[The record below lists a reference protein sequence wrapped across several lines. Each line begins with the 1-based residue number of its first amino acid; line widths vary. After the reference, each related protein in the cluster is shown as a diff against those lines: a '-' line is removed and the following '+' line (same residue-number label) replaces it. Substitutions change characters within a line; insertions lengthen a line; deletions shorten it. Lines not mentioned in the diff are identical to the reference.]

1 MEERDERTA
10 SGLYVAVAG
19 NIGAGKSSLTRILSE
34 RYHLSPVYEAVDEN
48 PYLEDFYRDM
58 KRYAF
63 HSQMFFLA
71 ARLRQHLRQ
80 VNLGLRVIQ
89 DRTVYED
96 AAIFARLLHDDGVMD
111 DRDHASYRTMYEAVT
126 SALRPPDLLIY
137 LRASLPTLKRHIK
150 QRGRTYEADIDD
162 GYLERLGG
170 LTSQGATALENARLV
185 ETLHHQG
192 LHDPLSA
199 LPNRRLFRTRMNDA
213 LARGRRSG
221 NPPAVIFIDLDD
233 FKVLNDSFGHE
244 AGDKVITE
252 VAERLR
258 SAVRAADTVARL
270 GGDEFAVILENLN
283 DPPVDAAM
291 VAQKLVR
298 QVREPI
304 TVSGVEVGI
313 SASAGAVVARATDD
327 HDSLLRR
334 ADAHM
339 YKAKSGGRDRAVAE
353 AAG

>member
-1 MEERDERTA
+1 MTDVDERDERTA

-80 VNLGLRVIQ
+80 VNPGLRVIQ

-111 DRDHASYRTMYEAVT
+111 DRDHASYRTMYDAVT

-137 LRASLPTLKRHIK
+137 LRASLPTLKRHIT
-150 QRGRTYEADIDD
+150 QRGRRYEADIDD

-170 LTSQGATALENARLV
+170 LYERWI
-185 ETLHHQG
+185 EDYG
-192 LHDPLSA
+192 LSRVVVVPGD
-199 LPNRRLFRTRMNDA
+199 
-213 LARGRRSG
+213 
-221 NPPAVIFIDLDD
+221 DLD
-233 FKVLNDSFGHE
+233 FVND
-244 AGDKVITE
+244 D
-252 VAERLR
+252 VALRKLLDLLERNGLT
-258 SAVRAADTVARL
+258 A
-270 GGDEFAVILENLN
+270 
-283 DPPVDAAM
+283 PV
-291 VAQKLVR
+291 
-298 QVREPI
+298 
-304 TVSGVEVGI
+304 
-313 SASAGAVVARATDD
+313 VV
-327 HDSLLRR
+327 
-334 ADAHM
+334 
-339 YKAKSGGRDRAVAE
+339 
-353 AAG
+353 